1 MALNKNH
8 FPFSHGCLF
17 LLGFQGSPQVRFAT
31 MERQHNALSDE
42 LWGDELSL
50 AKVRASFVFFLGG
63 GELPTKIHQETTRD
77 KQKLSNNNRFFESW
91 VDESMEISDGKCP
104 GCKKLWQFKSAGL
117 FNACVFLLN
126 KR

>member
-1 MALNKNH
+1 MFGGELSRVYISNFSTVQRHGFEQNH

-50 AKVRASFVFFLGG
+50 AKVRVFWSEGFLFFLGG
-63 GELPTKIHQETTRD
+63 GGGGTSNKDSPRNNKGQTKTQ
-77 KQKLSNNNRFFESW
+77 
-91 VDESMEISDGKCP
+91 
-104 GCKKLWQFKSAGL
+104 
-117 FNACVFLLN
+117 
-126 KR
+126 